1 MMLRECNKDTG
12 ECTIAELARLGTI
25 YVQGKMPKWL
35 YYIGSAALLVPVV
48 KCPASTPGGTPDCRP
63 ISVGSVMERLFTA
76 AALHKHDSA
85 MRKVYEPQQLGFTR
99 DGVEILPLMVRTQ
112 LDLYPDH
119 CCVKMDM
126 ENHFGEVS
134 REAALRVCAETPE
147 LGPILPML
155 HALHAEGSPLFYVD
169 GTRASDIV
177 EGAKQGS
184 PASSHLSAIAL
195 QPILRKYDAKMQKH
209 GGWVRGIADDLYFVG
224 PPKAVAEVYP
234 EYKEDLKE
242 IGSRLNEP
250 KNAALLGPECELPA
264 DFPIRRGAIYDGPMG
279 KSGSLIGY
287 GIVCVG
293 VPIGDTPFIGRY
305 LELKETGVIEKLDRT
320 IELLGPTSKLTALR
334 LLQRQCLAPQV
345 DFLGRTLD
353 PSANTAGFFSR
364 FDRKV
369 QDTVAECTSQGREWP
384 RGDTPHLSKPS
395 WDLISEKT
403 ALPKRLGG
411 WGFKRRADM
420 HFIGA
425 VASTIDCV
433 NLGLGKPGT
442 PAASTPLSPPSTL
455 NRMTPHADPR
465 MRLQGFLGLGTER
478 GTAFERAW
486 EWCQQKADEGTQRD
500 LTLIET
506 PLNWPAG
513 GGRQLCGWQDTNEG
527 PEDDWGP
534 HREGGSGTARL

>member
-1 MMLRECNKDTG
+1 MIESRLDAYSRRDFASLLRWYRYDQEAARQAPRGRRQETREQKLRRVLAHTRVGQFTKAMRRITSSGIGDSSDPAIRAQLSKKFPDRKFPVGPLSDYTEGHTILGTGLNAEQITSAIRRMAPGTAPGPDGWQGDWLKMMLRECNKDTG

-25 YVQGKMPKWL
+25 YVQGKMPKWF
-35 YYIGSAALLVPVV
+35 YYIGSAALLVPVI

-224 PPKAVAEVYP
+224 R
-234 EYKEDLKE
+234 
-242 IGSRLNEP
+242 RLP
-250 KNAALLGPECELPA
+250 
-264 DFPIRRGAIYDGPMG
+264 
-279 KSGSLIGY
+279 S
-287 GIVCVG
+287 
-293 VPIGDTPFIGRY
+293 
-305 LELKETGVIEKLDRT
+305 
-320 IELLGPTSKLTALR
+320 
-334 LLQRQCLAPQV
+334 
-345 DFLGRTLD
+345 
-353 PSANTAGFFSR
+353 PSAR
-364 FDRKV
+364 V
-369 QDTVAECTSQGREWP
+369 GR
-384 RGDTPHLSKPS
+384 
-395 WDLISEKT
+395 
-403 ALPKRLGG
+403 
-411 WGFKRRADM
+411 
-420 HFIGA
+420 
-425 VASTIDCV
+425 
-433 NLGLGKPGT
+433 
-442 PAASTPLSPPSTL
+442 
-455 NRMTPHADPR
+455 
-465 MRLQGFLGLGTER
+465 
-478 GTAFERAW
+478 
-486 EWCQQKADEGTQRD
+486 
-500 LTLIET
+500 
-506 PLNWPAG
+506 
-513 GGRQLCGWQDTNEG
+513 
-527 PEDDWGP
+527 
-534 HREGGSGTARL
+534 